1 MGSLYS
7 NKKRNEKRGGNGMK
21 KRALSWLLAL
31 TMLLTLAPQTL
42 PVWASAAGT
51 DESGSTT
58 ETKLSANTYSA
69 LGLSRNVA
77 DSEKPKDQPYGKAEV
92 GNTIATNVIN
102 ELYVNFNGSI
112 HYGWSI
118 LDKLTMEYKTGI
130 SDWTSSDNFY
140 GAMGYWR
147 PGQQTVHYKNGD
159 KSAGALFAEDRVA
172 GEHNGKSSINSA
184 NKHLTYQYSKS
195 EAFSPNTGKDNYVA
209 EMTIDSGSQVNL
221 YIYQVEGGNKRYVRS
236 KFVCYASE
244 SGGDAN
250 DKTNI
255 IYNWE
260 YDAMYDIAAG
270 DMDGDGYDE
279 IAVYAQNKVYV
290 YSFKGGNLSSSPIA
304 THDVTPPTGTS
315 GDARYK
321 KLKTAVVTLAFG
333 DLNADDKD
341 ELVIAENIGYGATN
355 IATGKVG
362 IYRLETNESTKK
374 NTLVKAMKDDI
385 SLAVPSS
392 SGMFNAA
399 PMVRYANVATGD
411 IDGDYQ
417 DELIIAGY
425 ISSKM
430 PNATCNRGDIAY
442 MIVKGGS
449 DNQFTHSDWKAVDK
463 NKNRIDLLDRVV
475 DNKDQLIPP
484 VALTC
489 AATQGVGYAEQVFLG
504 GYLYSV
510 TGANEQKTNVEN
522 YSLNALTRI
531 STNREYKKDNGD
543 KANKEEIFVVNV
555 VAGNFNGNRNGQE
568 QIVYAFGMKHD
579 GSDRYWYDIGYLNKK
594 APGPENANQSS
605 SYWYGQEQVMNYESS
620 YNRDSSKARASL
632 YLSLAAVDCDNDSTL
647 MRYKGQTVTWTKPE
661 VLTVLQSAPYFQDL
675 QDTRDYLNQGQTAY
689 GKGYGTS
696 DKVTTGASLKVG
708 TYVSYEQDFS
718 IFGVKVASIQAEAQ
732 STHEFEYGFEAEK
745 QKSIDITYSGSAGDD
760 YAVVYAVP
768 YMEYQYETWVPGY
781 TLEGDNYEK
790 YLNTYLSQKLG
801 KKENQIT
808 DEERTKAAKELGV
821 TQNTTVEGSW
831 QPSSVMVPMDPKTVL
846 ISVDSY
852 DEIAEQT
859 EGLEPIRGNILNST
873 PGEPA
878 TYDTFN
884 SRSGFERIGTDQAV
898 TTGEGGNISIEG
910 STETTKT
917 HNFNYSYEFEAKVG
931 AGAGGLTVGVLGGF
945 GANVGGGFSESTSKS
960 CAATVDNLPSDANKY
975 GFDWRFGTRE
985 ATLNGNPVL
994 VLEYQLSN
1002 VAQRPSMPKNL
1013 RVDSVTSNSVTL
1025 KWDPVV
1031 GAGAYKIYQAST
1043 TGNNKKYCIAT
1054 VPGTAT
1060 SYTDTSV
1067 NPNNIYTYCVQ
1078 NVSQV
1083 GGESIYSTDVRAI
1096 TLTDANGNFVIKQ
1109 QPKDLT
1115 TYVGGTAT
1123 TTVEAEYLKNGQ
1135 SQGLRY
1141 YWERYNTK
1149 TKTWDNYSNGS
1160 PQLSVSVTKDTVDG
1174 TKYRCLVFYN
1184 ANLYLYTDPVTLT
1197 IGKAKST
1204 TQLGTSVQSGAT
1216 VNASY
1221 VKTDEVMT
1229 DEEADVP
1236 VTETKGNKTYTQYQY
1251 KEDTSKIV
1259 YIDKDGKYYTIS
1271 GDTVTAVPTSE
1282 TNVQLTYAVK
1292 TTNSEGDTPEVTIQK
1307 ILFSDLT
1314 SETPGTDE
1322 KITYTSKDEDGTSI
1336 TTYAD
1341 CTVLA
1346 KYTDASNATTVY
1358 KCSTTVTDETTQ
1370 ENTTITFWFV
1380 QIKSG
1385 ETVTQY
1391 PADIDTKTT
1400 ITLDGTPV
1408 DLDDLEQVT
1417 QKENVKKE
1425 VQTYVKGTEVTLTAS
1440 LKDNNTGEP
1449 ILADNDKVVFK
1460 IVNSVGDG
1468 SATVT
1473 AKATNGTATAT
1484 WTPTAAG
1491 VYTITAEYEGNE
1503 KYMGSVSGQTITIN
1517 VVVPEQKTLMIDSKS
1532 TMTYGDAAI
1541 DLKTTL
1547 LKGATTD
1554 DPTSE
1559 ATSLSNGVTYSVK
1572 NADGTAVPITGS
1584 TFDPTA
1590 AGTYTVTATYTI
1602 GSETLTATKSI
1613 VVNKR
1618 TVTIVPKVEGTGTT
1632 KTATYSLANCMTS
1645 DESLFTNKIQVTCAG
1660 TAPNAVAGEY
1670 PYTVTYTPGENE
1682 TAINSKYIVVIDTM
1696 HPYVLKDDMVTVTD
1710 KTSSNNGTVTLRYR
1724 SSSTD
1729 SYVDVYGDSVP
1740 KNAEVIAVASP
1751 KAGYRVKQWKV
1762 NGQRITTG
1770 QDGALNTAQTIT
1782 VASSATKDYTVEAE
1796 FELVYH
1802 TLSFEVKNE
1811 SGQATGTVTA
1821 KYLRDS
1827 VESGAF
1833 TSGDKVSYFDRVRLT
1848 ANVTEGQSIKEWQ
1861 ITRNNGTPE
1870 TLKIENEVYTG
1881 NSYVLSSITADT
1893 KVTVVTENQTDC
1905 TVKVHLVDKNGDP
1918 LTGGQV
1924 LFNGATQEAN
1934 PQGTF
1939 TYSGHKNDDLTVA
1952 LTLPSGLVVEEWLR
1966 KEGETSTA
1974 LQIGSFTN
1982 NKTTWHVVN
1991 LPDSLDL
1998 TVKCSTPNSYTITTS
2013 TTVQGGTEGDNGGTI
2028 EVYQIG
2034 TTGQV
2039 DTVLQGSDLLVKVK
2053 PVNGYQLLDVT
2064 CNGTSQMSQMES
2076 GNEFRV
2082 NGVNENIT
2090 IVATFVKKPVVTFS
2104 VVTPTGENA
2113 HGSLTANNLPISDS
2127 PITLPYGSTDV
2138 ITFTATPNVGY
2149 EVESWTVNGTA
2160 VNGQK
2165 VANSDNQTYTYTP
2178 NAETG
2183 ITSDLT
2189 VTVSFKAIP
2198 SVTVNFSVFDKILG
2212 AEGGTDGTL
2221 TASVTRK
2228 GMDGYKVEDSNT
2240 GSLTVYRD
2248 SVVRFT
2254 ATPDSGYKVVVWQLN
2269 GDKWE
2274 NQPELSIT
2282 SEITSP
2288 QNVQVQFDLIGD
2300 KVTYGF
2306 RSDGA
2311 SDKAQISAKYTPQGS
2326 SEEQD
2331 FKTEST
2337 PGEDGNITFTVSE
2350 LDTDYEIEGWY
2361 VDGKKQDGETGPTF
2375 THAVTKNVGLEVQ
2388 VKIIR
2393 KSYPVKFSATNG
2405 TVLATVEGASI
2416 TSGASVVGDKRVTF
2430 TATPVSNTGYTFAG
2444 WTVNGNEQMGTGTTL
2459 TLIITQDTTV
2469 SAKFTLDTASYA
2481 VNYGVVGTET
2491 NKHGNLTAEVASR
2504 TFTSGATKPADSKV
2518 VFTAQPESGYRV
2530 KGWYSNEGGTTAI
2543 DGTKVEQETYT
2554 IDSLTAEANVYVAFE
2569 KIPTYEITVTTTGL
2583 GHVTAKV
2590 NHVDAEITGE
2600 KLTVNHHDN
2609 VVFTAVPDTKQNLTN
2624 WTLDGDNKGNSSM
2637 TLTLDDV
2644 TNTHD
2649 VTANFATSQ
2658 RITFRTIYDDSKGTL
2673 TAQAGYNTSLE
2684 TINASSTT
2692 GIQVDN
2698 GKKIVLTAKPNSGY
2712 MVEKWI
2718 VNTTEVTR
2726 TNMEDLGVTMDHY
2739 LSNELTIDNLSKST
2753 TVEVKFKQYNG
2764 HTIPGSNTGYTVT
2777 VVKYKPDTTY
2787 EGENSGKVRE
2797 DGDITFTVSPA
2808 TGYTGITKLMI
2819 NGYDCIEKSG
2829 TVSGCTAV
2837 TVDKIENGEVTV
2849 TVKGVTQA
2857 ISLMAEALKLQT
2869 ENKDLTEVPSGLST
2883 KYTNLESLENDL
2895 RASVKTRNSKVENIR
2910 LLDIELQYWNGS
2922 TWEKVTNKA
2931 HFPAGGITVEV
2942 PYSKLGD
2949 ATKDDNFTVIHMLT
2963 VGMNGKQPGDVE
2975 EITPITKGE
2984 NGISFHV
2991 TSLSPF
2997 AIGWTKYVAPT
3008 PGGGGGGGGGGAVS
3022 TYTLTFDTN
3031 GGSAIDKI
3039 TKDSGTT
3046 IDLAAYKPTRAGYTF
3061 AGWFSDKALTKAVTS
3076 VKLTAN
3082 TTVYAKWTQNGGTA
3096 QNPFVDVK
3104 EGAYYYDAVLWAVEQ
3119 KITSGTSATTFS
3131 PDASCTRAQMVTFL
3145 WRAAGSPKVENGK
3158 NPFTDVKADAYYYD
3172 AVLWAVEKGVTS
3184 GTSATTFSPD
3194 ATVTRGQTVTFL
3206 YRNAGSPEVSG
3217 TMPFTDVEADA
3228 YYAKAVQWAVQQKIT
3243 TGTSE
3248 TTFSPMSDC
3257 TRGQIVTFLYRAK

>member
-1 MGSLYS
+1 
-7 NKKRNEKRGGNGMK
+7 MK

-31 TMLLTLAPQTL
+31 TMLLTLAPQAL
-42 PVWASAAGT
+42 PTWASAE
-51 DESGSTT
+51 ESKT

-69 LGLSRNVA
+69 LGLSRDVNTSVL
-77 DSEKPKDQPYGKAEV
+77 PKGQQPYGKAEP
-92 GNTIATNVIN
+92 GNTVATNVIN

-118 LDKLTMEYKTGI
+118 LDNIPMEYRDDCEGN
-130 SDWTSSDNFY
+130 WTNSRNFY
-140 GAMGYWR
+140 GAMDYWR
-147 PGQQTVHYKNGD
+147 PNQQPVHYGNGN
-159 KSAGALFAEDRVA
+159 KKEGALFAE
-172 GEHNGKSSINSA
+172 NGSKTGGVHDDHLGKSINSA

-209 EMTIDSGSQVNL
+209 EMTIDSASRVNL

-236 KFVCYASE
+236 KFVCNASA

-279 IAVYAQNKVYV
+279 IAVYAQNYVYV
-290 YSFKGGNLSSSPIA
+290 YSFEDGTLSELIKKETVKPEGVNEGG
-304 THDVTPPTGTS
+304 GK
-315 GDARYK
+315 YK

-341 ELVIAENIGYGATN
+341 ELVIAENIGYGSSK
-355 IATGKVG
+355 IADGKVG
-362 IYRLETNESTKK
+362 IYSLTSAKK
-374 NTLVKAMKDDI
+374 LHEEKII
-385 SLAVPSS
+385 SLKYDDS
-392 SGMFNAA
+392 M
-399 PMVRYANVATGD
+399 MVRYANVATGD
-411 IDGDYQ
+411 IDKDYK

-425 ISSKM
+425 ISADVLGQTIVGKD
-430 PNATCNRGDIAY
+430 NIAY
-442 MIVKGGS
+442 RVVDGTDTGY
-449 DNQFTHSDWKAVDK
+449 TVGDWKTTSFVK
-463 NKNRIDLLDRVV
+463 KELLGRVV
-475 DNKDQLIPP
+475 DNANQLIPP

-489 AATQGVGYAEQVFLG
+489 AATQGVGHAEQIFLAG
-504 GYLYSV
+504 CLYSYN
-510 TGANEQKTNVEN
+510 TDG
-522 YSLNALTRI
+522 SLTKLTEI
-531 STNREYKKDNGD
+531 STNREYKKDNGN

-579 GSDRYWYDIGYLNKK
+579 GSDRYWYDIGYINKK

-620 YNRDSSKARASL
+620 YNRDDNKARASL

-675 QDTRDYLNQGQTAY
+675 QDTRDYINQGQTGY
-689 GKGYGTS
+689 GKGSSSSSSAIAGT
-696 DKVTTGASLKVG
+696 SLKVG
-708 TYVSYEQDFS
+708 TYVSFEQDFS
-718 IFGVKVASIQAEAQ
+718 VFGVKVASIEAEAQ
-732 STHEFEYGFEAEK
+732 STHEFEYEFQSTKE
-745 QKSIDITYSGSAGDD
+745 KSIEVRYSGSAGDD

-781 TLEGDNYEK
+781 TLQGGNYVK

-801 KKENQIT
+801 KAESAITEKER
-808 DEERTKAAKELGV
+808 EKAAKELGV

-831 QPSSVMVPMDPKTVL
+831 QPSSVMVPMKPATVL
-846 ISVDSY
+846 ITVDDY
-852 DEIAEQT
+852 DAIAEQT

-878 TYDTFN
+878 TYDKINSRGTFN
-884 SRSGFERIGTDQAV
+884 KIGDQQRV
-898 TTGEGGNISIEG
+898 TTAEGGNVSLEA
-910 STETTKT
+910 TTVDT
-917 HNFNYSYEFEAKVG
+917 TAHTFAYNYEFEAKAG
-931 AGAGGLTVGVLGGF
+931 AGAGGVTVGVLAGLGTT
-945 GANVGGGFSESTSKS
+945 AGGGISSSQS
-960 CAATVDNLPSDANKY
+960 NSYSATVDNLPKDASQY
-975 GFDWRFGTRE
+975 GFSWQFGWRN
-985 ATLNGNPVL
+985 AKLNNNDVL
-994 VLEYQLSN
+994 VLEYRLDD
-1002 VAQRPSMPKNL
+1002 VAQLPSMPKNL
-1013 RVDSVTSNSVTL
+1013 RVDSVTAESVTL
-1025 KWDPVV
+1025 KWDKVV
-1031 GAGAYKIYQAST
+1031 GSGAYDIYQVST
-1043 TGNNKKYCIAT
+1043 TDPETKYFRAR
-1054 VPGTAT
+1054 VPGTAD
-1060 SYTDTSV
+1060 SYTDTNV
-1067 NPNNIYTYCVQ
+1067 NPNNSYTYCVQ
-1078 NVSQV
+1078 NISQA
-1083 GGESIYSTDVRAI
+1083 GTKSIYSTTVKAI
-1096 TLTDANGNFVIKQ
+1096 TLTDANGSFVIKQ
-1109 QPKDLT
+1109 QPGNKDNSIQ

-1123 TTVEAEYLKNGQ
+1123 ATIEAEYLKNGEPKSLSYIWQ
-1135 SQGLRY
+1135 QYDTATKKWVSCSSGY
-1141 YWERYNTK
+1141 GERLEL
-1149 TKTWDNYSNGS
+1149 SN
-1160 PQLSVSVTKDTVDG
+1160 VTEDMDG
-1174 TKYRCLVFYN
+1174 TKYRCQVLYD
-1184 ANLYLYTDPVTLT
+1184 ANLYIYTDPVTLT
-1197 IGKAKST
+1197 IGKANSAT
-1204 TQLGTSVQSGAT
+1204 TLESNKTNQT

-1221 VKTDEVMT
+1221 VKTETVT
-1229 DEEADVP
+1229 TGKTTGPLKETINDVTYL
-1236 VTETKGNKTYTQYQY
+1236 VYTKGNDIT
-1251 KEDTSKIV
+1251 V
-1259 YIDKDGKYYTIS
+1259 YMKDGTYYS
-1271 GDTVTAVPTSE
+1271 KNANNTVTELEQTPE
-1282 TNVQLTYAVK
+1282 NVQLTYVVK
-1292 TTNSEGDTPEVTIQK
+1292 TTTSATGDQPATETVEEK
-1307 ILFSDLT
+1307 NILFSKMEKDETFNASEANVTYVYQAEPKNT
-1314 SETPGTDE
+1314 SGDGEGSTDSESTAETYTATEKYIVTDNNDVVVYHCQKDAEGETPAID
-1322 KITYTSKDEDGTSI
+1322 
-1336 TTYAD
+1336 
-1341 CTVLA
+1341 
-1346 KYTDASNATTVY
+1346 
-1358 KCSTTVTDETTQ
+1358 
-1370 ENTTITFWFV
+1370 FWFV
-1380 QIKSG
+1380 QSG
-1385 ETVTQY
+1385 DNKY
-1391 PADIDTKTT
+1391 AAD
-1400 ITLDGTPV
+1400 
-1408 DLDDLEQVT
+1408 
-1417 QKENVKKE
+1417 
-1425 VQTYVKGTEVTLTAS
+1425 VQTATKLVINNTTKVDVNDLVQVEDEVPVVKTEETYKEGEKVTLTATPS
-1440 LKDNNTGEP
+1440 DPSQPGLKLTG
-1449 ILADNDKVVFK
+1449 KVVFK
-1460 IVNSVGDG
+1460 IVNSIGDG
-1468 SATVT
+1468 SKTVDATIGDT
-1473 AKATNGTATAT
+1473 GKATAE
-1484 WTPTAAG
+1484 WIPTAAG
-1491 VYTITAEYEGNE
+1491 VYTITAAYEGNE

-1517 VVVPEQKTLMIDSKS
+1517 VVVPEQKTLMIDSPNS
-1532 TMTYGDAAI
+1532 MTYGDAAI
-1541 DLKTTL
+1541 ELKTTL
-1547 LKGATTD
+1547 LKGAKN
-1554 DPTSE
+1554 SE
-1559 ATSLSNGVTYSVK
+1559 SASVETNLNGVTYAVK

-1584 TFDPTA
+1584 TFAPTA

-1618 TVTIVPKVEGTGTT
+1618 TVTIVPSVNQETKVKSFTLNGI
-1632 KTATYSLANCMTS
+1632 ANNV
-1645 DESLFTNKIQVTCAG
+1645 DKALFTLKEGEVSGNVDISCAG
-1660 TAPNAVAGEY
+1660 INTTAAGEY
-1670 PYTVTYTPGENE
+1670 RITVTYTATPEIDKN
-1682 TAINSKYIVVIDTM
+1682 YIVVCDNTQVYEIKDNVVKVTNATNNSNGSVELK
-1696 HPYVLKDDMVTVTD
+1696 YSLKD
-1710 KTSSNNGTVTLRYR
+1710 SNDLV
-1724 SSSTD
+1724 S
-1729 SYVDVYGDSVP
+1729 VYGTSMDILKGS
-1740 KNAEVIAVASP
+1740 KLIAVASP
-1751 KAGYRVKQWKV
+1751 KAGYKLAKWTINDQPVYLNQV
-1762 NGQRITTG
+1762 
-1770 QDGALNTAQTIT
+1770 DGTYNTSLTYT
-1782 VASSATKDYTVEAE
+1782 VSESLDMAYRVEAE
-1796 FELVYH
+1796 FKPVYY
-1802 TLSFEVKNE
+1802 TLSFSVQNNDG
-1811 SGQATGTVTA
+1811 SITANYWNGTTTEGTFQNGGN
-1821 KYLRDS
+1821 LSPLQS
-1827 VESGAF
+1827 VQ
-1833 TSGDKVSYFDRVRLT
+1833 LT
-1848 ANVTEGQSIKEWQ
+1848 ANMSGKAIKGWK
-1861 ITRNNGTPE
+1861 ITRGTTEEIVQVNG
-1870 TLKIENEVYTG
+1870 KNYTG
-1881 NSYVLSSITADT
+1881 ASYILSNISADT
-1893 KVTVVTENQTDC
+1893 TVTVLTDEATSCPVTIS
-1905 TVKVHLVDKNGDP
+1905 LVDADGNPLVNEDATVSFGDTI
-1918 LTGGQV
+1918 LRS
-1924 LFNGATQEAN
+1924 ED
-1934 PQGTF
+1934 GTY
-1939 TYSGHKNDDLTVA
+1939 TYERARKHDNLTVT
-1952 LTLPSGLVVEEWLR
+1952 LTLPAGLIVEEW
-1966 KEGETSTA
+1966 KDSTGKVLA
-1974 LQIGSFTN
+1974 DGTLSNGK
-1982 NKTTWHVVN
+1982 KTWTISNLSQGYTW
-1991 LPDSLDL
+1991 
-1998 TVKCSTPNSYTITTS
+1998 TVKCSTANYFQITTE
-2013 TTVQGGTEGDNGGTI
+2013 TKLNGDTSESAGATAGTI
-2028 EVYQIG
+2028 SVYRAGQDE
-2034 TTGQV
+2034 TTGKINSG
-2039 DTVLQGSDLLVKVK
+2039 DTVLQATSLRVVVK
-2053 PVNGYQLLDVT
+2053 PETGYQLLSVT
-2064 CNGTSQMSQMES
+2064 CNKEDRGTTSD
-2076 GNEFRV
+2076 FTI
-2082 NGVNENIT
+2082 NGVNKDIN
-2090 IVATFVKKPVVTFS
+2090 IVATFVKKPVVRFS
-2104 VVTPTGENA
+2104 VATTEGEAA

-2127 PITLPYGSTDV
+2127 PITVSYGDKNP
-2138 ITFTATPNVGY
+2138 ITFTATPDTGY
-2149 EVESWTVNGTA
+2149 EVDKWTVNGIE
-2160 VNGQK
+2160 VNGEE

-2198 SVTVNFSVFDKILG
+2198 SVTVNFSVFDKILD

-2228 GMDGYKVEDSNT
+2228 GMDGYKVEDFNT

-2254 ATPDSGYKVVVWQLN
+2254 ATPDSGYKVGVWQLN

-2282 SEITSP
+2282 SKITSP

-2311 SDKAQISAKYTPQGS
+2311 SDKAQISAKYTPNGS
-2326 SEEQD
+2326 TEEQN
-2331 FKTEST
+2331 FTTGAT
-2337 PGEDGNITFTVSE
+2337 PEENGKITFTVSE
-2350 LDTDYEIEGWY
+2350 LDTGYEIEGWY
-2361 VDGKKQDGETGPTF
+2361 VDGMKQDGETGATF
-2375 THAVTKNVGLEVQ
+2375 THAVTKGVGVEVQ
-2388 VKIIR
+2388 AKIIR
-2393 KSYPVKFSATNG
+2393 KSYQVKFSAING
-2405 TVLATVEGASI
+2405 TVGATVDGGSI
-2416 TSGASVVGDKRVTF
+2416 TSGTSVDGDKQVTF

-2444 WTVNGNEQMGTGTTL
+2444 WTVNGDEQDNTSTTL
-2459 TLIITQDTTV
+2459 TLTITQATTV
-2469 SAKFTLDTASYA
+2469 SAKFTLNTVSYA

-2491 NKHGNLTAEVASR
+2491 DRHGTLTAKVGSQ
-2504 TFTSGATKPADSKV
+2504 TFTSGEPKPADSTV

-2590 NHVDAEITGE
+2590 NHVDAEITGG

-2726 TNMEDLGVTMDHY
+2726 TNMEDLGVTMEHY

-2764 HTIPGSNTGYTVT
+2764 YTIPGSGTGYTVT
-2777 VVKYKPDTTY
+2777 VVKYNPATTY
-2787 EGENSGKVRE
+2787 EGENSGKIRE
-2797 DGDITFTVSPA
+2797 NGDVTFTVSPA
-2808 TGYTGITKLMI
+2808 TDYTGITKLMI
-2819 NGYDCIEKSG
+2819 NDYDCIEKSG
-2829 TVSGCTAV
+2829 SVGGCAAV
-2837 TVDKIENGEVTV
+2837 TVDKIENGKVTV
-2849 TVKGVTQA
+2849 TVKGVTQN
-2857 ISLMAEALKLQT
+2857 ISLTAEALKLQT
-2869 ENKDLTEVPSGLST
+2869 ENKDLSEVPTGLNT
-2883 KYTNLESLENDL
+2883 KYTSLTALENDL
-2895 RASVKTRNSKVENIR
+2895 RASVKTRNSKVANIR
-2910 LLDIELQYWNGS
+2910 LLDIELQYYDGS
-2922 TWEKVTNKA
+2922 EWKKVTDKTK
-2931 HFPAGGITVEV
+2931 FPAGGITVEV

-2949 ATKDDNFTVIHMLT
+2949 SDKNDSFTVIHMLT
-2963 VGMNGKQPGDVE
+2963 ADMNGKKAGDVE

-3008 PGGGGGGGGGGAVS
+3008 PGGGGGGGGGAVS
-3022 TYTLTFDTN
+3022 TCTLTFDTN

-3046 IDLAAYKPTRAGYTF
+3046 IDLAAYKPTRTGYTF

-3082 TTVYAKWTQNGGTA
+3082 TTVYAKWTESGGTA

>member
-1 MGSLYS
+1 
-7 NKKRNEKRGGNGMK
+7 MK

-42 PVWASAAGT
+42 PVWASATGEKSNTAT
-51 DESGSTT
+51 QTES
-58 ETKLSANTYSA
+58 KLSANTYSA

-118 LDKLTMEYKTGI
+118 LDNIPMEYR
-130 SDWTSSDNFY
+130 DDCEDNWTNSRNFY

-147 PGQQTVHYKNGD
+147 PNQQTVNYGSGSSSN
-159 KSAGALFAEDRVA
+159 GALFAENGSKTGGV
-172 GEHNGKSSINSA
+172 HNDHLGKSINSA

-209 EMTIDSGSQVNL
+209 EMTIDSGSQVYL

-236 KFVCYASE
+236 TKVCDASE
-244 SGGDAN
+244 SGGGAN
-250 DKTNI
+250 DKANI

-279 IAVYAQNKVYV
+279 IAVYAQNCVYV
-290 YSFKGGNLSSSPIA
+290 YSFEDGTLSELIKKETVKPEGVNEGG
-304 THDVTPPTGTS
+304 GK
-315 GDARYK
+315 YK

-385 SLAVPSS
+385 SLAIPGS
-392 SGMFNAA
+392 SGIFNTA

-425 ISSKM
+425 VSAKM
-430 PNATCNRGDIAY
+430 NNAKCNRGDIAY
-442 MIVKGGS
+442 MIVKGNS
-449 DNQFTHSDWKAVDK
+449 DNQFKHSDWNAVDTT
-463 NKNRIDLLDRVV
+463 NNRIDLLDRVV
-475 DNKDQLIPP
+475 DNENQLIPP

-489 AATQGVGYAEQVFLG
+489 AATQGVGHSEQLFLG
-504 GYLYSV
+504 GWLYSV
-510 TGANEQKTNVEN
+510 GLSADMSVKL
-522 YSLNALTRI
+522 SPLTRI
-531 STNREYKKDNGD
+531 STNREYKKDNGS

-579 GSDRYWYDIGYLNKK
+579 GSDRYWYDIGYINKK
-594 APGPENANQSS
+594 DPGSTDADKSS
-605 SYWYGQEQVMNYESS
+605 GYWYGQEQVMNFESS
-620 YNRDSSKARASL
+620 YNRDSNKRRASL

-675 QDTRDYLNQGQTAY
+675 EDTRGYLDQGQTGY
-689 GKGYGTS
+689 GKGSSSSSSAIAGT
-696 DKVTTGASLKVG
+696 SLKVG
-708 TYVSYEQDFS
+708 TYVSFEQDFS
-718 IFGVKVASIQAEAQ
+718 VFGVKVASIEAEAQ
-732 STHEFEYGFEAEK
+732 STHEFEYEFQSTKE
-745 QKSIDITYSGSAGDD
+745 KSIEVRYSGSAGDD

-781 TLEGDNYEK
+781 TLQGGNYVK

-801 KKENQIT
+801 KAESAIT
-808 DEERTKAAKELGV
+808 EEEREKAAKELGV

-831 QPSSVMVPMDPKTVL
+831 QPSSVMVPMKPATVL
-846 ISVDSY
+846 ITVDDY
-852 DEIAEQT
+852 DAIAEQT

-878 TYDTFN
+878 TYDKIN
-884 SRSGFERIGTDQAV
+884 SRGNFNKIGDQQRV
-898 TTGEGGNISIEG
+898 TTAEGGNVSLEA
-910 STETTKT
+910 TTIDT
-917 HNFNYSYEFEAKVG
+917 TAHTFAYNYEFEAKAG
-931 AGAGGLTVGVLGGF
+931 AGAGGVTVGVLAGLGTT
-945 GANVGGGFSESTSKS
+945 AGGGISSSQS
-960 CAATVDNLPSDANKY
+960 NSYSATVDNLPKDASKY
-975 GFDWRFGTRE
+975 GFSWQFGYRE
-985 ATLNGNPVL
+985 AKLNNNDVL
-994 VLEYQLSN
+994 VLEYQLDD
-1002 VAQRPSMPKNL
+1002 VAQLPSMPKNL

-1025 KWDPVV
+1025 KWDKVT
-1031 GAGAYKIYQAST
+1031 GAGAYKIYQRTSD
-1043 TGNNKKYCIAT
+1043 NRIRLIAT
-1054 VPGTAT
+1054 VPGTAE
-1060 SYTDTSV
+1060 SYTDTNV
-1067 NPNNIYTYCVQ
+1067 NPNNTYTYCVQ

-1115 TYVGGTAT
+1115 TYVGGTDQ

-1135 SQGLRY
+1135 PQNLNY
-1141 YWERYNTK
+1141 YWDRYNTE
-1149 TKTWDNYSNGS
+1149 TKKWEDYSQGS
-1160 PQLSVSVTKDTVDG
+1160 PTLSVSVTEDTVDG
-1174 TKYRCLVFYN
+1174 TKYRCQVYYDS
-1184 ANLYLYTDPVTLT
+1184 NLYIYTDPVTLT
-1197 IGKAKST
+1197 IGKANSAT
-1204 TQLGTSVQSGAT
+1204 TLTSDNASPT

-1221 VKTDEVMT
+1221 VKTEKKKTGVED
-1229 DEEADVP
+1229 DVP
-1236 VTETKGNKTYTQYQY
+1236 VKVTIENKTYTKYTKGDVEVY
-1251 KEDTSKIV
+1251 LDED
-1259 YIDKDGKYYTIS
+1259 GNYYSIS
-1271 GDTVTAVPTSE
+1271 GNTAT
-1282 TNVQLTYAVK
+1282 QLTKQTEPSALTYN
-1292 TTNSEGDTPEVTIQK
+1292 TGSDSDTITVNFIPYG
-1307 ILFSDLT
+1307 SLT
-1314 SETPGTDE
+1314 KDNGYSKATDP
-1322 KITYTSKDEDGTSI
+1322 ITYTYKDEDENQI
-1336 TTYAD
+1336 TYTAD
-1341 CTVLA
+1341 E
-1346 KYTDASNATTVY
+1346 KYSTGITDLTAY
-1358 KCSTTVTDETTQ
+1358 KCSVPKTATEEAYDFWFLVIGDDQYAADLETKTTVTVGDKHIPIDELTLATEQ
-1370 ENTTITFWFV
+1370 KET
-1380 QIKSG
+1380 
-1385 ETVTQY
+1385 ETVEETY
-1391 PADIDTKTT
+1391 
-1400 ITLDGTPV
+1400 
-1408 DLDDLEQVT
+1408 
-1417 QKENVKKE
+1417 KEGEK
-1425 VQTYVKGTEVTLTAS
+1425 VTLTATPS
-1440 LKDNNTGEP
+1440 DPSQPGLKLSG
-1449 ILADNDKVVFK
+1449 KVVFK
-1460 IVNSVGDG
+1460 IVNSIGDG
-1468 SATVT
+1468 SKTVDATIGD
-1473 AKATNGTATAT
+1473 NGTATAE
-1484 WTPTAAG
+1484 WIPTAAG
-1491 VYTITAEYEGNE
+1491 VYTITAAYEGNE
-1503 KYMGSVSGQTITIN
+1503 KYMGSVSSQTITIN
-1517 VVVPEQKTLMIDSKS
+1517 VVVPEQKTLMIDSPNS
-1532 TMTYGDAAI
+1532 MTYGDAAI
-1541 DLKTTL
+1541 ELKTTL

-1554 DPTSE
+1554 DPTSV
-1559 ATSLSNGVTYSVK
+1559 ATSLSNDVTYSVK
-1572 NADGTAVPITGS
+1572 NADGTEVSTGS
-1584 TFDPTA
+1584 TFAPTA

-1682 TAINSKYIVVIDTM
+1682 AAINSKYIVVIDTM

-1762 NGQRITTG
+1762 DGKPVTITG
-1770 QDGALNTAQTIT
+1770 QGGTLNTAQTIT
-1782 VASSATKDYTVEAE
+1782 VAQSATKNYTVEAE

-1802 TLSFEVKNE
+1802 TLSFEVTNGT
-1811 SGQATGTVTA
+1811 SQTGTVTA
-1821 KYLRDS
+1821 KYLKDS
-1827 VESGAF
+1827 VENGMF
-1833 TSGDKVSYFDRVRLT
+1833 GNGKEVSYFDRVRLT
-1848 ANVTEGQSIKEWQ
+1848 ANVDAGQSIKEWQ

-1870 TLKIENEVYTG
+1870 TLKIDNEVYTG

-1893 KVTVVTENQTDC
+1893 EVTVITENQTDC

-1952 LTLPSGLVVEEWLR
+1952 LTLPSGLVVDEWLR
-1966 KEGETSTA
+1966 KDDETNTSSA

-1998 TVKCSTPNSYTITTS
+1998 IVKCSTPNSYMITTS

-2039 DTVLQGSDLLVKVK
+2039 DTVLQGSDLLVKVN

-2064 CNGTSQMSQMES
+2064 CNDISQMSQMGS
-2076 GNEFRV
+2076 GNEFRI
-2082 NGVNENIT
+2082 NGVNENII
-2090 IVATFVKKPVVTFS
+2090 IVATFVKKPVVMITS
-2104 VVTPTGENA
+2104 VEN
-2113 HGSLTANNLPISDS
+2113 GT
-2127 PITLPYGSTDV
+2127 V
-2138 ITFTATPNVGY
+2138 
-2149 EVESWTVNGTA
+2149 EVKGTVNG
-2160 VNGQK
+2160 
-2165 VANSDNQTYTYTP
+2165 VANTTIHSGNYVDYNTKLAITVKPNKGHEVTALKNGDNTFVLGGTTTDDKM
-2178 NAETG
+2178 AETSELTG
-2183 ITSDLT
+2183 NVTLTPTFEEIPHKT
-2189 VTVSFKAIP
+2189 VTI
-2198 SVTVNFSVFDKILG
+2198 SVVDKNN
-2212 AEGGTDGTL
+2212 ETDGGIDGSV

-2228 GMDGYKVEDSNT
+2228 GMTTYAEYKTANSTTSTQTLN
-2240 GSLTVYRD
+2240 VYRD
-2248 SVVRFT
+2248 SVVTLSAQAENGYVAKWIYDGQETLTPPTLDFSASATLKDHDVKVRFD
-2254 ATPDSGYKVVVWQLN
+2254 P
-2269 GDKWE
+2269 
-2274 NQPELSIT
+2274 
-2282 SEITSP
+2282 
-2288 QNVQVQFDLIGD
+2288 IG
-2300 KVTYGF
+2300 
-2306 RSDGA
+2306 
-2311 SDKAQISAKYTPQGS
+2311 KA
-2326 SEEQD
+2326 
-2331 FKTEST
+2331 
-2337 PGEDGNITFTVSE
+2337 ITFTKDGDGDHASGITGSFAADNGSTKEFTSGNIPNISGTLTLTVTP
-2350 LDTDYEIEGWY
+2350 DAGYEVEGWY
-2361 VDGKKQDGETGPTF
+2361 VDGTKQENSAGEPTF
-2375 THAVTKNVGLEVQ
+2375 AYPVTHDVGAVIQ

-2393 KSYPVKFSATNG
+2393 SSYKVEFSAENGSITASPTIPADKMVLGDTPVTFTASPAQPTGYTFVGWTINGKTPDEYSDATLNNSTLTVTIKEAVTVQAAYTQDTTRHTVTYGVSGNDLGTLSLNTRLGESPATVANG
-2405 TVLATVEGASI
+2405 TT
-2416 TSGASVVGDKRVTF
+2416 VTF
-2430 TATPVSNTGYTFAG
+2430 TATPKEGNYVEGWYSDAACTTKISGTGEETSYSVAVYQNTSVYVKFAEKPTYTITLTKNGSGKVFASVNGAVETEVSDSLSVKYHDSVVLRAEAGANDYFAG
-2444 WTVNGNEQMGTGTTL
+2444 WQDNTTGNYTIADVTGDTSVTATFAPMQNVYL
-2459 TLIITQDTTV
+2459 NAYSTDTT
-2469 SAKFTLDTASYA
+2469 
-2481 VNYGVVGTET
+2481 
-2491 NKHGNLTAEVASR
+2491 
-2504 TFTSGATKPADSKV
+2504 
-2518 VFTAQPESGYRV
+2518 
-2530 KGWYSNEGGTTAI
+2530 
-2543 DGTKVEQETYT
+2543 
-2554 IDSLTAEANVYVAFE
+2554 
-2569 KIPTYEITVTTTGL
+2569 
-2583 GHVTAKV
+2583 
-2590 NHVDAEITGE
+2590 
-2600 KLTVNHHDN
+2600 
-2609 VVFTAVPDTKQNLTN
+2609 
-2624 WTLDGDNKGNSSM
+2624 
-2637 TLTLDDV
+2637 
-2644 TNTHD
+2644 
-2649 VTANFATSQ
+2649 
-2658 RITFRTIYDDSKGTL
+2658 KGTL
-2673 TAQAGYNTSLE
+2673 TATGSVSGSIQTNAGGN
-2684 TINASSTT
+2684 
-2692 GIQVDN
+2692 GVQVA
-2698 GKKIVLTAKPNSGY
+2698 GGQKITLTANPASGQ
-2712 MVEKWI
+2712 MVKEWKI
-2718 VNTTEVTR
+2718 NGQKVEGNLSNTLVIDSIKASTEVAV
-2726 TNMEDLGVTMDHY
+2726 EFEEYVGY
-2739 LSNELTIDNLSKST
+2739 LIPT
-2753 TVEVKFKQYNG
+2753 TPTPAK
-2764 HTIPGSNTGYTVT
+2764 GYTVT
-2777 VVKYKPDTTY
+2777 TVERIPDDTPNNAEIRKGGTVTFMVVPDDGKVFTKLEIGTVNCLTTPSTGNVTAVREGNGYRITVSNVSEAFTLTAQATEFQVISNQLTDETKKPELRKYISSSVSRSNIQYLDITLQMK
-2787 EGENSGKVRE
+2787 NSSGKWVNIVNPE
-2797 DGDITFTVSPA
+2797 DFPKGGVYVTISYPNGTDKQDTF
-2808 TGYTGITKLMI
+2808 Y
-2819 NGYDCIEKSG
+2819 
-2829 TVSGCTAV
+2829 
-2837 TVDKIENGEVTV
+2837 
-2849 TVKGVTQA
+2849 
-2857 ISLMAEALKLQT
+2857 IS
-2869 ENKDLTEVPSGLST
+2869 
-2883 KYTNLESLENDL
+2883 
-2895 RASVKTRNSKVENIR
+2895 
-2910 LLDIELQYWNGS
+2910 
-2922 TWEKVTNKA
+2922 
-2931 HFPAGGITVEV
+2931 
-2942 PYSKLGD
+2942 
-2949 ATKDDNFTVIHMLT
+2949 HMLT
-2963 VGMNGKQPGDVE
+2963 VDMNGKNAGEVE

-2997 AIGWTKYVAPT
+2997 AIGWVKYVAPT
-3008 PGGGGGGGGGGAVS
+3008 PGGGGGGGGGAVS

-3158 NPFTDVKADAYYYD
+3158 NPFTDVQADAYYYD

>member
-1 MGSLYS
+1 
-7 NKKRNEKRGGNGMK
+7 MK

-42 PVWASAAGT
+42 PVWASATGEKSNTAT
-51 DESGSTT
+51 QTES
-58 ETKLSANTYSA
+58 KLSANTYSA
-69 LGLSRNVA
+69 LGLSRNVDTSA
-77 DSEKPKDQPYGKAEV
+77 LPKGQQPYGKAEP
-92 GNTIATNVIN
+92 GNTVATNVIN

-209 EMTIDSGSQVNL
+209 EMTINSASQVYL

-236 KFVCYASE
+236 TTVCDASE
-244 SGGDAN
+244 SGGNAS

-279 IAVYAQNKVYV
+279 IAVYAQNYVYV
-290 YSFKGGNLSSSPIA
+290 YSFEDGTLSELIKKETVKPEGVNEGG
-304 THDVTPPTGTS
+304 GK
-315 GDARYK
+315 YK

-341 ELVIAENIGYGATN
+341 ELVIAENMTYGSSNPAKDNKVEIYALEDSKLTSKEN
-355 IATGKVG
+355 IALYTTANATPFV
-362 IYRLETNESTKK
+362 NE
-374 NTLVKAMKDDI
+374 VRI
-385 SLAVPSS
+385 
-392 SGMFNAA
+392 
-399 PMVRYANVATGD
+399 RYANVATGD

-425 ISSKM
+425 ISANGNGQCSKE
-430 PNATCNRGDIAY
+430 NVAY
-442 MIVKGGS
+442 MVVKGDSKNNFENSG
-449 DNQFTHSDWKAVDK
+449 WKRA
-463 NKNRIDLLDRVV
+463 NHTIDLLDRVV

-489 AATQGVGYAEQVFLG
+489 AATQGVGHAEQLFLG
-504 GYLYSV
+504 GWLYSV
-510 TGANEQKTNVEN
+510 NLGTSKNLSDVT
-522 YSLNALTRI
+522 LTDLTQM
-531 STNREYKKDNGD
+531 STNREYKKDNGN

-579 GSDRYWYDIGYLNKK
+579 DSDRYWYDIGYLNKK
-594 APGPENANQSS
+594 APGPTDADQSS
-605 SYWYGQEQVMNYESS
+605 GYWYGQEQVMNYESS
-620 YNRDSSKARASL
+620 YNRDDNKA
-632 YLSLAAVDCDNDSTL
+632 STL

-675 QDTRDYLNQGQTAY
+675 EDTRGYLDQGQTGY
-689 GKGYGTS
+689 GKGSSSSSSAIAGT
-696 DKVTTGASLKVG
+696 SLKVG
-708 TYVSYEQDFS
+708 TYVSFEQDFS
-718 IFGVKVASIQAEAQ
+718 VFGVKVASIQAEAQ
-732 STHEFEYGFEAEK
+732 STHEFEYEFQSTKE
-745 QKSIDITYSGSAGDD
+745 KSIEVRYSGSAGDD

-781 TLEGDNYEK
+781 TVTKDN
-790 YLNTYLSQKLG
+790 LNTYIAQKLG
-801 KKENQIT
+801 KAEGEVRDT
-808 DEERTKAAKELGV
+808 DRQKVLDEFGIKIG
-821 TQNTTVEGSW
+821 TTVEGSW
-831 QPSSVMVPMDPKTVL
+831 QPSSVMVPMKPATVL
-846 ISVDSY
+846 ITVDDY

-878 TYDTFN
+878 TYDKIN
-884 SRSGFERIGTDQAV
+884 SRSGSFNKIGAQQSV
-898 TTGEGGNISIEG
+898 TTAEGGNVSLEAT
-910 STETTKT
+910 STDTTEHT
-917 HNFNYSYEFEAKVG
+917 FAYNYEFEAKAG
-931 AGAGGLTVGVLGGF
+931 AGAGGVTVGVLAGLGTT
-945 GANVGGGFSESTSKS
+945 AGGGISSSQS
-960 CAATVDNLPSDANKY
+960 NSYSATVDNLPKDASQY
-975 GFDWRFGTRE
+975 GFSWQFGWRN
-985 ATLNGNPVL
+985 AKLNNNDVL
-994 VLEYQLSN
+994 VLEYQLDG
-1002 VAQRPSMPKNL
+1002 VKQLPSMPKNL

-1043 TGNNKKYCIAT
+1043 TGDNKKYCIAT

-1109 QPKDLT
+1109 QPEDLT

-1149 TKTWDNYSNGS
+1149 TKKWDNYSDGS

-1184 ANLYLYTDPVTLT
+1184 ANLYIYTDPVTLT
-1197 IGKAKST
+1197 IGKANSKTDLSSA
-1204 TQLGTSVQSGAT
+1204 QAGQT

-1221 VKTDEVMT
+1221 VEKKEVT
-1229 DEEADVP
+1229 SETEKKIVP
-1236 VTETKGNKTYTQYQY
+1236 HEGKIGGETYLMYTKGNDIT
-1251 KEDTSKIV
+1251 V
-1259 YIDKDGKYYTIS
+1259 YMKDGKYYS
-1271 GDTVTAVPTSE
+1271 KNGNTANLITE
-1282 TNVQLTYAVK
+1282 EEENVQLTYIVK
-1292 TTNSEGDTPEVTIQK
+1292 TTTPATEDKPATETVEEKTISFSAMKKDITFNPTTTKVEYTYQAEPTNTSSDASDSGTGSSEGSTD
-1307 ILFSDLT
+1307 
-1314 SETPGTDE
+1314 SENGTV
-1322 KITYTSKDEDGTSI
+1322 TYTATERYTVDNSNVVVYHCYEAAKTEDKAAI
-1336 TTYAD
+1336 D
-1341 CTVLA
+1341 
-1346 KYTDASNATTVY
+1346 
-1358 KCSTTVTDETTQ
+1358 
-1370 ENTTITFWFV
+1370 FWFV
-1380 QIKSG
+1380 QSDDNK
-1385 ETVTQY
+1385 Y
-1391 PADIDTKTT
+1391 AAD
-1400 ITLDGTPV
+1400 
-1408 DLDDLEQVT
+1408 
-1417 QKENVKKE
+1417 
-1425 VQTYVKGTEVTLTAS
+1425 VQTATKLKIDEETEVDVNDLVQAEDEVPVVKTEETYKEGDTVTLTATPS
-1440 LKDNNTGEP
+1440 DQSQAGLKLSG
-1449 ILADNDKVVFK
+1449 KVVFK
-1460 IVNSVGDG
+1460 IVNSIGDG
-1468 SATVT
+1468 SKTVDATIGDNGT
-1473 AKATNGTATAT
+1473 AKAE
-1484 WTPTAAG
+1484 WIPTAAG
-1491 VYTITAEYEGNE
+1491 VYTITAAYEGNE
-1503 KYMGSVSGQTITIN
+1503 KYMGSVSSQPITIN
-1517 VVVPEQKTLMIDSKS
+1517 VVVPEQKTLMIDSPNS
-1532 TMTYGDAAI
+1532 MTYGDAAI
-1541 DLKTTL
+1541 ELKTTL
-1547 LKGATTD
+1547 LKGAKN
-1554 DPTSE
+1554 SE
-1559 ATSLSNGVTYSVK
+1559 SASVETNLSNVIYSVK
-1572 NADGTAVPITGS
+1572 ESGATISSDGKFT
-1584 TFDPTA
+1584 PTA
-1590 AGTYTVTATYTI
+1590 AGTYTVTATYTSD
-1602 GSETLTATKSI
+1602 SETLTATKSI

-1682 TAINSKYIVVIDTM
+1682 AAINSKYIVVIDTM

-1796 FELVYH
+1796 FELVCH

-1870 TLKIENEVYTG
+1870 TLKIDNEVYTG

-1893 KVTVVTENQTDC
+1893 EVTVITENQTDC

-1952 LTLPSGLVVEEWLR
+1952 LTLPSGLVVDEWLR
-1966 KEGETSTA
+1966 KDDETNTSSA

-1998 TVKCSTPNSYTITTS
+1998 TVKCSTPNSYMITTS

-2082 NGVNENIT
+2082 NGVNENII

-2165 VANSDNQTYTYTP
+2165 VANSDNQSYTYTP
-2178 NAETG
+2178 GTDG
-2183 ITSDLT
+2183 ITDDLT
-2189 VTVSFKAIP
+2189 VTVSFKALP
-2198 SVTVNFSVFDKILG
+2198 KATVEFSVVDTNG
-2212 AEGGTDGTL
+2212 TDEGGTNGTL
-2221 TASVTRK
+2221 TATAERK
-2228 GMDGYKVEDSNT
+2228 GMANYNT
-2240 GSLTVYRD
+2240 AYLNFKSGDIVYAGST
-2248 SVVRFT
+2248 
-2254 ATPDSGYKVVVWQLN
+2254 
-2269 GDKWE
+2269 
-2274 NQPELSIT
+2274 
-2282 SEITSP
+2282 
-2288 QNVQVQFDLIGD
+2288 
-2300 KVTYGF
+2300 
-2306 RSDGA
+2306 
-2311 SDKAQISAKYTPQGS
+2311 
-2326 SEEQD
+2326 
-2331 FKTEST
+2331 
-2337 PGEDGNITFTVSE
+2337 
-2350 LDTDYEIEGWY
+2350 
-2361 VDGKKQDGETGPTF
+2361 
-2375 THAVTKNVGLEVQ
+2375 
-2388 VKIIR
+2388 
-2393 KSYPVKFSATNG
+2393 
-2405 TVLATVEGASI
+2405 
-2416 TSGASVVGDKRVTF
+2416 VTF
-2430 TATPVSNTGYTFAG
+2430 TATPNTGYRVQEWKVNGAVQQDNGLNITANTLTLSNITEAKNVTVQFMQVGSKVTAAAGSNGSITSGKVAGKDVDYTGGFTLAENAQATFTAQPETGYEVDQWLVNGEEKQSGETTFNYTAASGNTGAAITVTFRQIEYQVKWTAEHGTVTVSGHTGESATIRGGEELSFTASPADGYTLIDWKVNGERQNSHATSFQWTVPNGAAMSPAVSTFVIEPVFSRGTYAVTITKPDHASITANKQNLSAVTGGEEVTFTAAPEDGYILIG
-2444 WTVNGNEQMGTGTTL
+2444 WTVNGTTTNTRALTHKVEVNEVTTVTAVIVPSHYAITYQADNSANGTVSVEGHTENPVSVAYGENITFKAEPKNYYHVAGWKVDDTMQPNSANKDTFTLENVTATQTVTAVFGEAVRYTVSYQVEGGNGSLSAKAGGENL
-2459 TLIITQDTTV
+2459 TLNPDQTTPV
-2469 SAKFTLDTASYA
+2469 L
-2481 VNYGVVGTET
+2481 GGT
-2491 NKHGNLTAEVASR
+2491 KL
-2504 TFTSGATKPADSKV
+2504 
-2518 VFTAQPESGYRV
+2518 VFTA
-2530 KGWYSNEGGTTAI
+2530 A
-2543 DGTKVEQETYT
+2543 
-2554 IDSLTAEANVYVAFE
+2554 
-2569 KIPTYEITVTTTGL
+2569 
-2583 GHVTAKV
+2583 
-2590 NHVDAEITGE
+2590 
-2600 KLTVNHHDN
+2600 
-2609 VVFTAVPDTKQNLTN
+2609 
-2624 WTLDGDNKGNSSM
+2624 
-2637 TLTLDDV
+2637 
-2644 TNTHD
+2644 
-2649 VTANFATSQ
+2649 
-2658 RITFRTIYDDSKGTL
+2658 
-2673 TAQAGYNTSLE
+2673 
-2684 TINASSTT
+2684 
-2692 GIQVDN
+2692 
-2698 GKKIVLTAKPNSGY
+2698 PNNGY
-2712 MVEKWI
+2712 MVKEWKI
-2718 VNTTEVTR
+2718 DSNTVEG
-2726 TNMEDLGVTMDHY
+2726 N
-2739 LSNELTIDNLSKST
+2739 LSNKLEIGSLEKKTIV
-2753 TVEVKFKQYNG
+2753 TVSFEPLKL
-2764 HTIPGSNTGYTVT
+2764 HTITANGTECEIKDVIRTPSDYGDDTHVRDRGTVSFKVVPTKASMGLQGLPENAKVVYNSDGSYTVT
-2777 VVKYKPDTTY
+2777 VTNVTSDISFQMKKYQAKTGNLQIPSEYTESTLKSALRKQIHSSVSGSDIAYLDIKLQIKTGSNPD
-2787 EGENSGKVRE
+2787 VWE
-2797 DGDITFTVSPA
+2797 DVTSANFPQGGIDITILYSALGQSGLDSSYNYSVA
-2808 TGYTGITKLMI
+2808 HMLE
-2819 NGYDCIEKSG
+2819 NG
-2829 TVSGCTAV
+2829 TV
-2837 TVDKIENGEVTV
+2837 ENLSAKGGTS
-2849 TVKGVTQA
+2849 GVT
-2857 ISLMAEALKLQT
+2857 
-2869 ENKDLTEVPSGLST
+2869 
-2883 KYTNLESLENDL
+2883 
-2895 RASVKTRNSKVENIR
+2895 
-2910 LLDIELQYWNGS
+2910 
-2922 TWEKVTNKA
+2922 
-2931 HFPAGGITVEV
+2931 
-2942 PYSKLGD
+2942 
-2949 ATKDDNFTVIHMLT
+2949 
-2963 VGMNGKQPGDVE
+2963 
-2975 EITPITKGE
+2975 
-2984 NGISFHV
+2984 FHV
-2991 TSLSPF
+2991 NSLSPF
-2997 AIGWTKYVAPT
+2997 AIGWYKNTPT
-3008 PGGGGGGGGGGAVS
+3008 PGGGGGGGGGAVS
-3022 TYTLTFDTN
+3022 TCTLTFDTN

-3046 IDLAAYKPTRAGYTF
+3046 IDLATYKPTRAGYTF

-3082 TTVYAKWTQNGGTA
+3082 TTVYAKWTQSGTA

-3158 NPFTDVKADAYYYD
+3158 NPFTDVQADAYYYD

>member
-1 MGSLYS
+1 
-7 NKKRNEKRGGNGMK
+7 MK

-42 PVWASAAGT
+42 PVWASATGEKSNTAT
-51 DESGSTT
+51 QTES
-58 ETKLSANTYSA
+58 KLSANTYSA
-69 LGLSRNVA
+69 LGLSRTIDENQ
-77 DSEKPKDQPYGKAEV
+77 KPSGQPYGNGDV
-92 GNTIATNVIN
+92 GSTIATNVIN

-118 LDKLTMEYKTGI
+118 LDKLTMQCTDQAGDKWTSENNSQGAMSYWRYGQQPKGSTGFGALYASGGKTG
-130 SDWTSSDNFY
+130 TLSSHID
-140 GAMGYWR
+140 R
-147 PGQQTVHYKNGD
+147 IGD
-159 KSAGALFAEDRVA
+159 T
-172 GEHNGKSSINSA
+172 KSSSISSA
-184 NKHLTYQYSKS
+184 NKHLVYQYSKS

-209 EMTIDSGSQVNL
+209 ELVVNDAGKVYL
-221 YIYQVEGGNKRYVRS
+221 YIYQVEGGNKRYVRGTEIGYNQ
-236 KFVCYASE
+236 FV
-244 SGGDAN
+244 GGAN

-255 IYNWE
+255 IWNWE
-260 YDAMYDIAAG
+260 YDAMFDIAAG

-279 IAVYAQNKVYV
+279 IAVYSSNEVRV
-290 YSFKGGNLSSSPIA
+290 YSYKNNTISSPIIRG
-304 THDVTPPTGTS
+304 TKSPTGYISNDKT
-315 GDARYK
+315 K
-321 KLKTAVVTLAFG
+321 KLGTAVVTLAFG
-333 DLNADDKD
+333 DINADDKE
-341 ELVIAENIGYGATN
+341 ELIIAESLPYGCKN
-355 IATGKVG
+355 IADGEVG
-362 IYRLETNESTKK
+362 IYALDN
-374 NTLVKAMKDDI
+374 NTLSREWSNKLYDGSKH
-385 SLAVPSS
+385 
-392 SGMFNAA
+392 
-399 PMVRYANVATGD
+399 VRYANVATGD
-411 IDGDYQ
+411 IDGDYK

-425 ISSKM
+425 QSGNNE
-430 PNATCNRGDIAY
+430 NATCSNSETGTISY
-442 MIVKGGS
+442 MIVKGSKYTTSG
-449 DNQFTHSDWKAVDK
+449 WKTADQK
-463 NKNRIDLLDRVV
+463 IDLLRRVV
-475 DNKDQLIPP
+475 DNKEQLIPP
-484 VALTC
+484 VSLTC

-504 GYLYSV
+504 GCLYTVNSD
-510 TGANEQKTNVEN
+510 N
-522 YSLNALTRI
+522 SLKYLTRI
-531 STNREYKKDNGD
+531 STNREYKKDDGK

-555 VAGNFNGNRNGQE
+555 VAGNFNGNEYGQE

-579 GSDRYWYDIGYLNKK
+579 DSDRYWYDIGYLNKK
-594 APGPENANQSS
+594 AYGNTDETNLSA
-605 SYWYGQEQVMNYESS
+605 YWYGQEQVMNYESS
-620 YNRDSSKARASL
+620 YNRDSNKRRASL

-647 MRYKGQTVTWTKPE
+647 MRYTGQEITWTKPE

-675 QDTRDYLNQGQTAY
+675 QDTRDYLDQSQTAY
-689 GKGYGTS
+689 GTGHGTS
-696 DKVTTGASLKVG
+696 TTATAGASLTLG
-708 TYVSYEQDFS
+708 TYVSFEQDFS
-718 IFGVKVASIQAEAQ
+718 VFGVKIASIEAEAQ
-732 STHEFEYGFEAEK
+732 TKHSFEYGFEGTKEK
-745 QKSIDITYSGSAGDD
+745 KINITYSGSAGDD
-760 YAVVYAVP
+760 YAIVYAVP
-768 YMEYQYETWVPGY
+768 YIEYQYETWIPGY
-781 TLEGDNYEK
+781 KIPEENNGYNSWKTEYVGNYLK
-790 YLNTYLSQKLG
+790 GKLKNWSALSAGEQ
-801 KKENQIT
+801 KKEI
-808 DEERTKAAKELGV
+808 DKAVTELNLTPGREV
-821 TQNTTVEGSW
+821 QGCW
-831 QPSSVMVPMDPKTVL
+831 QPSTVSVPMDPAKVL
-846 ISVDSY
+846 ISVDAY
-852 DEIAEQT
+852 DEIAAQT
-859 EGLEPIRGNILNST
+859 EGLEPIRGNILKST
-873 PGEPA
+873 PGDPS
-878 TYDTFN
+878 TYDSFGAN
-884 SRSGFERIGTDQAV
+884 SKFHLIGSTQTV
-898 TTGEGGNISIEG
+898 STGAGGNVSIEEDQEA
-910 STETTKT
+910 SQT
-917 HNFNYSYEFEAKVG
+917 HTFSYSYEFEAKAGV
-931 AGAGGLTVGVLGGF
+931 GAGGLTVGVLAGVGTN
-945 GANVGGGFSESTSKS
+945 AGGGTGESSSKS
-960 CAATVDNLPSDANKY
+960 CSATVDNLPSDATGY
-975 GFDWRFGTRE
+975 AFSWRFGTRE
-985 ATLNGNPVL
+985 AELNGNPVL
-994 VLEYQLSN
+994 VLEYQIDKSSL
-1002 VAQRPSMPKNL
+1002 QQPPSPPRNL
-1013 RVDSVTSNSVTL
+1013 RVESVTADSVTLEWDTVPGAGSYEIYQTTL
-1025 KWDPVV
+1025 TETEDPV
-1031 GAGAYKIYQAST
+1031 
-1043 TGNNKKYCIAT
+1043 CIAT

-1060 SYTDTSV
+1060 SYTDQRV
-1067 NPNNIYTYCVQ
+1067 LPNNSYTYYVKNVTPKGKSIFSTSIKVSTLLQ
-1078 NVSQV
+1078 ND
-1083 GGESIYSTDVRAI
+1083 GR
-1096 TLTDANGNFVIKQ
+1096 FVIEE
-1109 QPKDLT
+1109 QPGSNHKFQ

-1123 TTVEAEYLKNGQ
+1123 ATVKAKYVSTDGGEKSLIYIWKK
-1135 SQGLRY
+1135 
-1141 YWERYNTK
+1141 YNSK
-1149 TKTWDNYSNGS
+1149 TKRWENYMSGS
-1160 PQLSVSVTKDTVDG
+1160 ETLSVPNVTKNMEGD
-1174 TKYRCLVFYN
+1174 KFRCQVFYTSG
-1184 ANLYLYTDPVTLT
+1184 LYMYTEPITLEV
-1197 IGKAKST
+1197 GKAET
-1204 TQLGTSVQSGAT
+1204 TTAMTGPDTNST

-1221 VKTDEVMT
+1221 VEIVKN
-1229 DEEADVP
+1229 P
-1236 VTETKGNKTYTQYQY
+1236 VKDDDGQQVYEQVAVTKEIGDTTYTEYTTEE
-1251 KEDTSKIV
+1251 KDKIV
-1259 YIDKDGKYYTIS
+1259 YLSGDDYYSISNETPTKLITEDSPIQLYYDDANDTTVVIDLQKTSMIEDSTYPGDGNTKVSYTKTDDQTNKLVSYEADKKYTI
-1271 GDTVTAVPTSE
+1271 
-1282 TNVQLTYAVK
+1282 
-1292 TTNSEGDTPEVTIQK
+1292 
-1307 ILFSDLT
+1307 
-1314 SETPGTDE
+1314 GTLE
-1322 KITYTSKDEDGTSI
+1322 IYCKSAAGEED
-1336 TTYAD
+1336 D
-1341 CTVLA
+1341 
-1346 KYTDASNATTVY
+1346 
-1358 KCSTTVTDETTQ
+1358 
-1370 ENTTITFWFV
+1370 FWFV
-1380 QIKSG
+1380 KISTDENGKNK
-1385 ETVTQY
+1385 Y
-1391 PADIDTKTT
+1391 APATLEKETT
-1400 ITLDGTPV
+1400 IDPDGINVKVSELRLSTTQGAQMFTS
-1408 DLDDLEQVT
+1408 EQVFHSGNT
-1417 QKENVKKE
+1417 VSLCAKVTENAGFAAAKIEGSV
-1425 VQTYVKGTEVTLTAS
+1425 A
-1440 LKDNNTGEP
+1440 
-1449 ILADNDKVVFK
+1449 FK

-1468 SATVT
+1468 SGTVT
-1473 AKATNGTATAT
+1473 GTIGEDGVATAT
-1484 WTPTAAG
+1484 WKPSVAG
-1491 VYTITAEYEGNE
+1491 VYTITAAYEGSE
-1503 KYMGSVSGQTITIN
+1503 IHMGSASAGSITIN
-1517 VVVPEQKTLMIDSKS
+1517 VVVPGEKKLVIDSPNS
-1532 TMTYGDAAI
+1532 MTYGDAAI
-1541 DLKTTL
+1541 DLKATL
-1547 LKGATTD
+1547 LSGAGDNQTGSAQEL
-1554 DPTSE
+1554 TS
-1559 ATSLSNGVTYSVK
+1559 GVTYYVNDVAIEGK
-1572 NADGTAVPITGS
+1572 IFN
-1584 TFDPTA
+1584 PTA
-1590 AGTYTVTATYTI
+1590 AGTYTIKATYI
-1602 GSETLTATKSI
+1602 NAGETLTATKTINVS
-1613 VVNKR
+1613 KR
-1618 TVTIVPKVEGTGTT
+1618 TVKIVPKVE
-1632 KTATYSLANCMTS
+1632 NNVTS
-1645 DESLFTNKIQVTCAG
+1645 YTLENIVSADDSLFNGKINVTCAG
-1660 TAPNAVAGEY
+1660 VTTGAAAGQY
-1670 PYTVTYTPGENE
+1670 PINVTYTPGDKE
-1682 TAINSKYIVVIDTM
+1682 TEINSKYLVLVDTTQVYTVSDDVVQ
-1696 HPYVLKDDMVTVTD
+1696 VTNATN
-1710 KTSSNNGTVTLRYR
+1710 SNNGTVTLQYTVTNTTG
-1724 SSSTD
+1724 SNTFNL
-1729 SYVDVYGDSVP
+1729 GNGTEVP
-1740 KNAEVIAVASP
+1740 KGAKLTATASP
-1751 KAGYRVKQWKV
+1751 HKGYKVKKWTV
-1762 NGQRITTG
+1762 NGTPVYLNGTS
-1770 QDGALNTAQTIT
+1770 GAFNTAQTIT
-1782 VASSATKDYTVEAE
+1782 VADTVQPTSATDKGYTVKAE
-1796 FELVYH
+1796 FEAVNYNLTFSV
-1802 TLSFEVKNE
+1802 EDGK
-1811 SGQATGTVTA
+1811 GTVNAHYMNDATEG
-1821 KYLRDS
+1821 S
-1827 VESGAF
+1827 SF
-1833 TSGDKVSYFDRVRLT
+1833 TSGSGLSPLDTVQLT
-1848 ANVTEGQSIKEWQ
+1848 AKVNDGYSIRGWQVTTGSNKTETIQE
-1861 ITRNNGTPE
+1861 NG
-1870 TLKIENEVYTG
+1870 KNYTG
-1881 NSYVLSSITADT
+1881 SSYKLSSISADT
-1893 KVTVVTENQTDC
+1893 TVTVLVENKTEQTVSIALMNSKEDGTTEPLTIEGAKVTFITEEAQDVTPTNS
-1905 TVKVHLVDKNGDP
+1905 VY
-1918 LTGGQV
+1918 
-1924 LFNGATQEAN
+1924 
-1934 PQGTF
+1934 
-1939 TYSGHKNDDLTVA
+1939 TYQGHKHDN
-1952 LTLPSGLVVEEWLR
+1952 
-1966 KEGETSTA
+1966 
-1974 LQIGSFTN
+1974 
-1982 NKTTWHVVN
+1982 
-1991 LPDSLDL
+1991 L
-1998 TVKCSTPNSYTITTS
+1998 TVKITLPNGWIVDEWTDREGNAMQDNNLSSDKKSWKVSDLSENFAWTVKCKTPNSYTVTTK
-2013 TTVQGGTEGDNGGTI
+2013 TMLGETEDISGDSGTI
-2028 EVYQIG
+2028 TVYKAGTNEVVTSG
-2034 TTGQV
+2034 SS
-2039 DTVLQGSDLLVKVK
+2039 VLQATGLRVKANPK
-2053 PVNGYQLLDVT
+2053 SGYQLMDVALYDGET
-2064 CNGTSQMSQMES
+2064 KIKDLGQNSDFTIDS
-2076 GNEFRV
+2076 V
-2082 NGVNENIT
+2082 NSNIN
-2090 IVATFVKKPVVTFS
+2090 IVANFVKKPVIKIT
-2104 VVTPTGENA
+2104 TPTNGTV
-2113 HGSLTANNLPISDS
+2113 TANGMELSES
-2127 PITLPYGSTDV
+2127 TVPYGSTKDIV
-2138 ITFTATPNVGY
+2138 FTATPKVGY
-2149 EVESWTVNGTA
+2149 EVDTWKVKVGDANPITLTSDQIT
-2160 VNGQK
+2160 K

-2183 ITSDLT
+2183 ITGDLT
-2189 VTVSFKAIP
+2189 VTVSFKALP
-2198 SVTVNFSVFDKILG
+2198 KATVHFSVFDQTPSS
-2212 AEGGTDGTL
+2212 GTHGTL

-2228 GMDGYKVEDSNT
+2228 GMDSYKVENSNT
-2240 GSLTVYRD
+2240 GSLEVYRD

-2254 ATPDSGYKVVVWQLN
+2254 ATPDSGYKVGVWQLN
-2269 GDKWE
+2269 DAQWE
-2274 NQPELSIT
+2274 NQPELEIT
-2282 SEITSP
+2282 GETTSP

-2306 RSDGA
+2306 KSDGA
-2311 SDKAQISAKYTPQGS
+2311 SDKAQISAKYTPNGS
-2326 SEEQD
+2326 TKEQNFTTGATPEENG
-2331 FKTEST
+2331 K
-2337 PGEDGNITFTVSE
+2337 ITFTVSE

-2590 NHVDAEITGE
+2590 NHVDAEITGG

-2637 TLTLDDV
+2637 TLTLNDV
-2644 TNTHD
+2644 TAMHT
-2649 VTANFATSQ
+2649 VTANFVTSQ
-2658 RITFRTIYDDSKGTL
+2658 RITFRTILGPNGTL
-2673 TAQAGYNTSLE
+2673 IAKAGDNTSLE

-2726 TNMEDLGVTMDHY
+2726 SNMEDLGVTMDHY

-3008 PGGGGGGGGGGAVS
+3008 PGGGGGGGGGAVS

-3031 GGSAIDKI
+3031 GGNAIDKI

-3158 NPFTDVKADAYYYD
+3158 NPFADVKADAYYYA

>member
-1 MGSLYS
+1 
-7 NKKRNEKRGGNGMK
+7 MK

-58 ETKLSANTYSA
+58 ESKLSANTYSA
-69 LGLSRNVA
+69 LGLSRDV
-77 DSEKPKDQPYGKAEV
+77 DTKGLDDGKQPYGKAEP
-92 GNTIATNVIN
+92 GNTVATNVIN

-118 LDKLTMEYKTGI
+118 LDNIPMEFKDGQNI
-130 SDWTSSDNFY
+130 SWNSPDNFH
-140 GAMGYWR
+140 GAMGFWR
-147 PGQQTVHYKNGD
+147 PGQQGVHYKDGA
-159 KSAGALFAEDRVA
+159 SSYGALF
-172 GEHNGKSSINSA
+172 GHNGKTVAAHNEKIGDIPSKSISSA

-209 EMTIDSGSQVNL
+209 EMTIDSASQVYL

-236 KFVCYASE
+236 KFVCDASA

-290 YSFKGGNLSSSPIA
+290 YSFVKGVLSSPIEKPTA
-304 THDVTPPTGTS
+304 APSDVNENS
-315 GDARYK
+315 GKYK

-341 ELVIAENIGYGATN
+341 ELVIAENMTYGSSN
-355 IATGKVG
+355 PVEDNKVG
-362 IYRLETNESTKK
+362 IYALEGSTLKPK
-374 NTLVKAMKDDI
+374 NNITLHI
-385 SLAVPSS
+385 PSTGTPFT
-392 SGMFNAA
+392 SG
-399 PMVRYANVATGD
+399 VRIRYANVATGD

-425 ISSKM
+425 ISANGNGQCSKE
-430 PNATCNRGDIAY
+430 NVAY
-442 MIVKGGS
+442 MVVKGDSKNNFENSG
-449 DNQFTHSDWKAVDK
+449 WKKA
-463 NKNRIDLLDRVV
+463 NHTIDLLDRVV

-489 AATQGVGYAEQVFLG
+489 AATQGVGHAEQLFLG
-504 GYLYSV
+504 GWLYSV
-510 TGANEQKTNVEN
+510 NLGTSKNLSDVT
-522 YSLNALTRI
+522 LTDLTRI
-531 STNREYKKDNGD
+531 STNREYKKDNGN

-579 GSDRYWYDIGYLNKK
+579 DSDRYWYDIGYINKK
-594 APGPENANQSS
+594 APGPENADQSS

-620 YNRDSSKARASL
+620 YNRDQNKRRASL

-647 MRYKGQTVTWTKPE
+647 MRYKGKTVTWTKPE

-689 GKGYGTS
+689 GKGSSSGTS
-696 DKVTTGASLKVG
+696 GTAGGSLKLG
-708 TYVSYEQDFS
+708 TYVSFEQDFS
-718 IFGVKVASIQAEAQ
+718 VFGVKVASIEAEAQ
-732 STHEFEYGFEAEK
+732 STHAFTYDYEHTKTKELN
-745 QKSIDITYSGSAGDD
+745 ITYSGSAGDD

-781 TLEGDNYEK
+781 KLPNNETEYKK
-790 YLNTYLSQKLG
+790 YLDEYIRNTRG
-801 KKENQIT
+801 KNKVDSDNNASASIT
-808 DEERTKAAKELGV
+808 ISDADRKKVEDELGIYKGME
-821 TQNTTVEGSW
+821 VEGSW
-831 QPSSVMVPMDPKTVL
+831 QPSSVMVPMDPAKVIL
-846 ISVDSY
+846 SVDDY
-852 DEIAEQT
+852 DAIAEQT

-873 PGEPA
+873 PGDPL
-878 TYDTFN
+878 TYDGENVNNGFN
-884 SRSGFERIGTDQAV
+884 PIGDWQTMTKA
-898 TTGEGGNISIEG
+898 EGSNISLEA
-910 STETTKT
+910 STEISNAHTFAY
-917 HNFNYSYEFEAKVG
+917 NYEFEAKAG
-931 AGAGGLTVGVLGGF
+931 AGAGGVTVGVLAGF
-945 GANVGGGFSESTSKS
+945 GTSAGGGVSTSNS
-960 CAATVDNLPSDANKY
+960 TSYSATVDNLPKDADGY
-975 GFDWRFGTRE
+975 TLSWQFGYRT
-985 ATLNGNPVL
+985 AKLNNNDVL
-994 VLEYQLSN
+994 VLEYRQKN
-1002 VAQRPSMPKNL
+1002 AHAKPSLPQNL
-1013 RVDSVTSNSVTL
+1013 RVNSVTANSVTL
-1025 KWDPVV
+1025 SWDPVV
-1031 GAGAYKIYQAST
+1031 GSGAYEIYQVST
-1043 TGNNKKYCIAT
+1043 TDSNTKYLRAR
-1054 VPGTAT
+1054 VPGTAE
-1060 SYTDTSV
+1060 SYTDTRVTPGSS
-1067 NPNNIYTYCVQ
+1067 YTYCVKNITQ
-1078 NVSQV
+1078 A
-1083 GGESIYSTDVRAI
+1083 GEESIYSTNVVAT
-1096 TLTDANGNFVIKQ
+1096 TLTDTNGKFVINQ
-1109 QPKDLT
+1109 QPESKIT
-1115 TYVGGTAT
+1115 TYAGGTTTAT
-1123 TTVEAEYLKNGQ
+1123 IDAEYLDKNGDPQ
-1135 SQGLRY
+1135 TLDY
-1141 YWERYNTK
+1141 FWERYDSA
-1149 TKTWDNYSNGS
+1149 TKTWKYIGKGTT
-1160 PQLSVSVTKDTVDG
+1160 LSVSVPSDEKQADTMDG
-1174 TKYRCLVFYN
+1174 TKYRCQVFYN
-1184 ANLYLYTDPVTLT
+1184 ANLYIYSEPVTLT
-1197 IGKAKST
+1197 IGKANSAT
-1204 TQLGTSVQSGAT
+1204 TLESNKTNQT

-1322 KITYTSKDEDGTSI
+1322 KITYTSKDENGTST
-1336 TTYAD
+1336 TTYTD

-1346 KYTDASNATTVY
+1346 KYTDTANATTVY

-1380 QIKSG
+1380 QIKNG
-1385 ETVTQY
+1385 ETTTQY

-1400 ITLDGTPV
+1400 ITLGGTVV
-1408 DLDDLEQVT
+1408 DLEDLEQVT

-1484 WTPTAAG
+1484 WIPTAAG

-1517 VVVPEQKTLMIDSKS
+1517 VVVPEQKTLMIDSKNS
-1532 TMTYGDAAI
+1532 MTYGDAAI
-1541 DLKTTL
+1541 ELKTTL
-1547 LKGATTD
+1547 LDGQSATKQATTL
-1554 DPTSE
+1554 TR
-1559 ATSLSNGVTYSVK
+1559 GVTYSVK
-1572 NADGTAVPITGS
+1572 NADGTEVSTGS

-1682 TAINSKYIVVIDTM
+1682 AAINSKYIVVIDTM

-1762 NGQRITTG
+1762 DGKPVTITG
-1770 QDGALNTAQTIT
+1770 QGGTLNTAQTIT
-1782 VASSATKDYTVEAE
+1782 VASSATENYTVEAE

-1821 KYLRDS
+1821 KYLKDS
-1827 VESGAF
+1827 VENGTF
-1833 TSGDKVSYFDRVRLT
+1833 VNGKEVSYFDRVRLT
-1848 ANVTEGQSIKEWQ
+1848 ANVDAGQSVKEWQ
-1861 ITRNNGTPE
+1861 ITRNNGTTE
-1870 TLKIENEVYTG
+1870 TLKIDNEVYTG

-1893 KVTVVTENQTDC
+1893 KVTVVTEDQTNC
-1905 TVKVHLVDKNGDP
+1905 TVTVHLVNKDGEP

-1924 LFNGATQEAN
+1924 SFNGELQDTDN
-1934 PQGTF
+1934 TGTF

-1966 KEGETSTA
+1966 KDDETNTSSA
-1974 LQIGSFTN
+1974 LQIGSFSN

-1991 LPDSLDL
+1991 LPTSLDL
-1998 TVKCSTPNSYTITTS
+1998 TVKCVTPNSCTITKS
-2013 TTVQGGTEGDNGGTI
+2013 TTVQDGTGSETGGTI

-2034 TTGQV
+2034 KNPEVTS
-2039 DTVLQGSDLLVKVK
+2039 VLQGSDLLVKVN
-2053 PVNGYQLLDVT
+2053 PANGYQLLDVT

-2090 IVATFVKKPVVTFS
+2090 IVATFVKKPVVTITS
-2104 VVTPTGENA
+2104 VEN
-2113 HGSLTANNLPISDS
+2113 GT
-2127 PITLPYGSTDV
+2127 V
-2138 ITFTATPNVGY
+2138 
-2149 EVESWTVNGTA
+2149 EVKGTVNG
-2160 VNGQK
+2160 
-2165 VANSDNQTYTYTP
+2165 VANTTIHSGNYVDYNTKLAITVKPNKGHEVTTLKNGDNTFVLGGTTTDDKM
-2178 NAETG
+2178 AETSELTG
-2183 ITSDLT
+2183 NVTLTPTFEEIPHKT
-2189 VTVSFKAIP
+2189 VTI
-2198 SVTVNFSVFDKILG
+2198 SVVDKNN
-2212 AEGGTDGTL
+2212 ETDGGFDGSV

-2228 GMDGYKVEDSNT
+2228 GMTTYAEDKTANSTTSTQTLN
-2240 GSLTVYRD
+2240 VYRD
-2248 SVVRFT
+2248 SVVT
-2254 ATPDSGYKVVVWQLN
+2254 LSAQADSGYVAKWIYGGEELLTPPTLDFSTTDTLKDHEVKVR
-2269 GDKWE
+2269 
-2274 NQPELSIT
+2274 
-2282 SEITSP
+2282 
-2288 QNVQVQFDLIGD
+2288 FDPIG
-2300 KVTYGF
+2300 
-2306 RSDGA
+2306 
-2311 SDKAQISAKYTPQGS
+2311 KA
-2326 SEEQD
+2326 
-2331 FKTEST
+2331 
-2337 PGEDGNITFTVSE
+2337 ITFTKDGDGDHASNIMGSFAADNGSTKEFTSGSIPNTSGTLTLTVTPN
-2350 LDTDYEIEGWY
+2350 DGYEVEGWY
-2361 VDGKKQDGETGPTF
+2361 VDGTKQADLTGKTTF
-2375 THAVTKNVGLEVQ
+2375 VYSVTHDVGAVIQ

-2393 KSYPVKFSATNG
+2393 SSYEVNFSAENGSITASPTIPSDKMVQGDTSVTFTASPAQPTGYTFVGWTINGKTPDEYSDATLNNSTLTVTIKEAVTVQAAYTQDTTRHTVTYGVSGNDLGTLSLNTRLGESPATVANG
-2405 TVLATVEGASI
+2405 TT
-2416 TSGASVVGDKRVTF
+2416 VTF
-2430 TATPVSNTGYTFAG
+2430 TATPKEGNYVEGWYSDAACTTKISGTGEETSYSVAVYQNTSVYVKFAEKPTYTITLTKNGSGKVFASVNGAVETEVSDSLSVKYHDSVVLRAEAGANDYFAG
-2444 WTVNGNEQMGTGTTL
+2444 WKDNTTGNYTIADVTGDTSVTATFAPMQNVYL
-2459 TLIITQDTTV
+2459 SAYSTDTT
-2469 SAKFTLDTASYA
+2469 
-2481 VNYGVVGTET
+2481 
-2491 NKHGNLTAEVASR
+2491 
-2504 TFTSGATKPADSKV
+2504 
-2518 VFTAQPESGYRV
+2518 
-2530 KGWYSNEGGTTAI
+2530 
-2543 DGTKVEQETYT
+2543 
-2554 IDSLTAEANVYVAFE
+2554 
-2569 KIPTYEITVTTTGL
+2569 
-2583 GHVTAKV
+2583 
-2590 NHVDAEITGE
+2590 
-2600 KLTVNHHDN
+2600 
-2609 VVFTAVPDTKQNLTN
+2609 
-2624 WTLDGDNKGNSSM
+2624 
-2637 TLTLDDV
+2637 
-2644 TNTHD
+2644 
-2649 VTANFATSQ
+2649 
-2658 RITFRTIYDDSKGTL
+2658 KGTL
-2673 TAQAGYNTSLE
+2673 TATGSVSGSIQTNAGGN
-2684 TINASSTT
+2684 
-2692 GIQVDN
+2692 GVQVA
-2698 GKKIVLTAKPNSGY
+2698 GGQKITLTANPASGQ
-2712 MVEKWI
+2712 MVKEWKI
-2718 VNTTEVTR
+2718 NGQKVEGNLSNTLVIDSIKASTEVAV
-2726 TNMEDLGVTMDHY
+2726 EFEEYVGY
-2739 LSNELTIDNLSKST
+2739 LIPT
-2753 TVEVKFKQYNG
+2753 TPTPAK
-2764 HTIPGSNTGYTVT
+2764 GYTVT
-2777 VVKYKPDTTY
+2777 TVERIPDDTPNNAEIRKGGTVTFMVVPDDGKVFTKLEIGTVNCLTTPSTGNVTAVREGNGYRITVSNVSEAFTLTAQATEFQVISDQLTDETKKPELRKYISSSVSRSNIQYLDITLQMK
-2787 EGENSGKVRE
+2787 NSSGKWVNIVNPE
-2797 DGDITFTVSPA
+2797 DFPKGGVYVTISYPNGTDKQDTF
-2808 TGYTGITKLMI
+2808 Y
-2819 NGYDCIEKSG
+2819 
-2829 TVSGCTAV
+2829 
-2837 TVDKIENGEVTV
+2837 
-2849 TVKGVTQA
+2849 
-2857 ISLMAEALKLQT
+2857 IS
-2869 ENKDLTEVPSGLST
+2869 
-2883 KYTNLESLENDL
+2883 
-2895 RASVKTRNSKVENIR
+2895 
-2910 LLDIELQYWNGS
+2910 
-2922 TWEKVTNKA
+2922 
-2931 HFPAGGITVEV
+2931 
-2942 PYSKLGD
+2942 
-2949 ATKDDNFTVIHMLT
+2949 HMLT
-2963 VGMNGKQPGDVE
+2963 VDMNGKNAGEVE

-3008 PGGGGGGGGGGAVS
+3008 PGGGGGGGGAVS

-3061 AGWFSDKALTKAVTS
+3061 AGWFSDKALTKTVTS

-3082 TTVYAKWTQNGGTA
+3082 TTVYAKWTQSGTA

-3158 NPFTDVKADAYYYD
+3158 NPFTDVQADAYYYD

>member
-1 MGSLYS
+1 
-7 NKKRNEKRGGNGMK
+7 MK

-42 PVWASAAGT
+42 PVWASATGEKSNTAT
-51 DESGSTT
+51 QTES
-58 ETKLSANTYSA
+58 KLSANTYSA
-69 LGLSRNVA
+69 LGLSRDVNTSA
-77 DSEKPKDQPYGKAEV
+77 LPKGQQPYGKAEP
-92 GNTIATNVIN
+92 GNTVATNVIN

-118 LDKLTMEYKTGI
+118 LDNLTMQYKTNI
-130 SDWTSSDNFY
+130 SDWNSSENFY
-140 GAMGYWR
+140 GAMAYWR
-147 PGQQTVHYKNGD
+147 YGQQRVSFKYGD
-159 KSAGALFAEDRVA
+159 TSLSALFAKDENGRVTVS
-172 GEHNGKSSINSA
+172 EHNETINGNKSSSISSA
-184 NKHLTYQYSKS
+184 NKHLVYQYSKS

-209 EMTIDSGSQVNL
+209 ELVVSDDGMVSL
-221 YIYQVEGGNKRYVRS
+221 YIYQVEGGNKRYVRGTNIG
-236 KFVCYASE
+236 KNPYV
-244 SGGDAN
+244 GDAN

-255 IYNWE
+255 IWNWE
-260 YDAMYDIAAG
+260 YDAMFDIAAG

-279 IAVYAQNKVYV
+279 IAVYTTNQVYV
-290 YSFKGGNLSSSPIA
+290 YSYKNNILSSPI
-304 THDVTPPTGTS
+304 TRGTKYPTGYISDDKT
-315 GDARYK
+315 K
-321 KLKTAVVTLAFG
+321 KLGTAVVTLAFG
-333 DLNADDKD
+333 DINADDKE
-341 ELVIAENIGYGATN
+341 ELIIAESLPYGCKN
-355 IATGKVG
+355 IADGEVG
-362 IYRLETNESTKK
+362 IYALDN
-374 NTLVKAMKDDI
+374 NTLSQKWSNKLYD
-385 SLAVPSS
+385 
-392 SGMFNAA
+392 GNKY
-399 PMVRYANVATGD
+399 VRYANVSTGD
-411 IDGDYQ
+411 IDGDYK

-425 ISSKM
+425 QSTNDEKTTCSNSETGTIS
-430 PNATCNRGDIAY
+430 Y
-442 MIVKGGS
+442 MIVKGSKYTTSG
-449 DNQFTHSDWKAVDK
+449 WKTADQK
-463 NKNRIDLLDRVV
+463 IDLLRRVV
-475 DNKDQLIPP
+475 DNKEQLIPP
-484 VALTC
+484 VSLTC

-504 GYLYSV
+504 GCLYTVNSD
-510 TGANEQKTNVEN
+510 N
-522 YSLNALTRI
+522 SLKYLTRI
-531 STNREYKKDNGD
+531 STNREYKKDNGN
-543 KANKEEIFVVNV
+543 KANKNEIFVVNV

-579 GSDRYWYDIGYLNKK
+579 DSDRYWYDIGYINKK
-594 APGPENANQSS
+594 EPGDTNANSS
-605 SYWYGQEQVMNYESS
+605 SGYWYGQEQVMNYESS
-620 YNRDSSKARASL
+620 YNRDQNKSRASL
-632 YLSLAAVDCDNDSTL
+632 YLSLAAVDCDKDSTL

-689 GKGYGTS
+689 GKGSSSGTS
-696 DKVTTGASLKVG
+696 GTAGGSLKLG
-708 TYVSYEQDFS
+708 TYVSFEQDFS
-718 IFGVKVASIQAEAQ
+718 VFGVKVASIEAEAQ
-732 STHEFEYGFEAEK
+732 STHAFTYDYEHTKTKELN
-745 QKSIDITYSGSAGDD
+745 ITYSGSAGDD

-781 TLEGDNYEK
+781 KLPNNETEYKK
-790 YLNTYLSQKLG
+790 YLDEYIRNTRG
-801 KKENQIT
+801 KNKVDSDNNASASIT
-808 DEERTKAAKELGV
+808 ISDADRKKVEDELGIYKGME
-821 TQNTTVEGSW
+821 VEGSW
-831 QPSSVMVPMDPKTVL
+831 QPSSVMVPMDPAKVIL
-846 ISVDSY
+846 SVDDY
-852 DEIAEQT
+852 DAIAEQT

-873 PGEPA
+873 PGDPL
-878 TYDTFN
+878 TYDGENVNNGFN
-884 SRSGFERIGTDQAV
+884 PIGDWQTMTKA
-898 TTGEGGNISIEG
+898 EGSNISLEA
-910 STETTKT
+910 STEISNAHTFAY
-917 HNFNYSYEFEAKVG
+917 NYEFEAKAG
-931 AGAGGLTVGVLGGF
+931 AGAGGVTVGVLAGF
-945 GANVGGGFSESTSKS
+945 GTSAGGGVSTSNS
-960 CAATVDNLPSDANKY
+960 TSYSATVDNLPKDADGY
-975 GFDWRFGTRE
+975 TLSWQFGYRT
-985 ATLNGNPVL
+985 AKLNNNDVL
-994 VLEYQLSN
+994 VLEYRQKN
-1002 VAQRPSMPKNL
+1002 AHAKPSLPQNL
-1013 RVDSVTSNSVTL
+1013 RVNSVTANSVTL
-1025 KWDPVV
+1025 SWDPVV
-1031 GAGAYKIYQAST
+1031 GSGAYDIYQVST
-1043 TGNNKKYCIAT
+1043 TDSNTKYLRAR
-1054 VPGTAT
+1054 VPGTAE
-1060 SYTDTSV
+1060 SYTDTRVTPGSS
-1067 NPNNIYTYCVQ
+1067 YTYCVKNITQ
-1078 NVSQV
+1078 A
-1083 GGESIYSTDVRAI
+1083 GEESIYSTNVVAT
-1096 TLTDANGNFVIKQ
+1096 TLTDTNGKFVINQ
-1109 QPKDLT
+1109 QPESKIT
-1115 TYVGGTAT
+1115 TYAGGTTTAT
-1123 TTVEAEYLKNGQ
+1123 IDAEYLDKNGDPQ
-1135 SQGLRY
+1135 TLDY
-1141 YWERYNTK
+1141 FWERYDSA
-1149 TKTWDNYSNGS
+1149 TKTWKYIGKGTT
-1160 PQLSVSVTKDTVDG
+1160 LSVSVPSNEKQADAMDG
-1174 TKYRCLVFYN
+1174 TKYRCQVFYN
-1184 ANLYLYTDPVTLT
+1184 SNLYIYSEPVTLT
-1197 IGKAKST
+1197 IGKANSAT
-1204 TQLGTSVQSGAT
+1204 TLTSDNTSPT

-1221 VKTDEVMT
+1221 VKTETVET
-1229 DEEADVP
+1229 SEQADVP
-1236 VTETKGNKTYTQYQY
+1236 VTETKDNKTYTKY
-1251 KEDTSKIV
+1251 KVKDDTTEKIV
-1259 YIDKDGKYYTIS
+1259 YIDEDGKYYTS
-1271 GDTVTAVPTSE
+1271 NNGTVGSLITPDE

-1292 TTNSEGDTPEVTIQK
+1292 TTKTVGGVATTEVDIKTIQ
-1307 ILFSDLT
+1307 FSSLT
-1314 SETPGTDE
+1314 KQTPTEGET
-1322 KITYTSKDEDGTSI
+1322 ITYTSKDEDGTSI

-1473 AKATNGTATAT
+1473 ATATNGTATAT

-1491 VYTITAEYEGNE
+1491 VYTITAAYEGNE
-1503 KYMGSVSGQTITIN
+1503 KYMGSVSSQSITIN
-1517 VVVPEQKTLMIDSKS
+1517 VVVPEQKTLMIDSPNS
-1532 TMTYGDAAI
+1532 MTYGDAAI
-1541 DLKTTL
+1541 KLKTTL
-1547 LKGATTD
+1547 LDGQSATKQATTL
-1554 DPTSE
+1554 TR
-1559 ATSLSNGVTYSVK
+1559 GVTYSVK
-1572 NADGTAVPITGS
+1572 NADGTEVSTGS

-1602 GSETLTATKSI
+1602 GFETLTATKSI

-2104 VVTPTGENA
+2104 VVTPTGEEA

-2127 PITLPYGSTDV
+2127 PITVSYGYKNA
-2138 ITFTATPNVGY
+2138 ITFTATPGTGY
-2149 EVESWTVNGTA
+2149 EVDKWTVNTTE

-2189 VTVSFKAIP
+2189 VTVSFKALP
-2198 SVTVNFSVFDKILG
+2198 KATVEFSVVDKDG
-2212 AEGGTDGTL
+2212 SAVEGGFDGSV

-2228 GMDGYKVEDSNT
+2228 GMTTYAEDKTANSTTSTQTLN
-2240 GSLTVYRD
+2240 VYRD
-2248 SVVRFT
+2248 SVVTLSAQAENGYVAKWIYDGQETLTPPTLDFSASATLKDHDVKVRFD
-2254 ATPDSGYKVVVWQLN
+2254 P
-2269 GDKWE
+2269 
-2274 NQPELSIT
+2274 
-2282 SEITSP
+2282 
-2288 QNVQVQFDLIGD
+2288 IG
-2300 KVTYGF
+2300 
-2306 RSDGA
+2306 
-2311 SDKAQISAKYTPQGS
+2311 KA
-2326 SEEQD
+2326 
-2331 FKTEST
+2331 
-2337 PGEDGNITFTVSE
+2337 ITFTKDGDGDHTSGITGSFAADNGSTKEFTSGNIPNISGTLTLTVTP
-2350 LDTDYEIEGWY
+2350 DAGYEVEGWY
-2361 VDGKKQDGETGPTF
+2361 VDGTKQENSAGEPTF
-2375 THAVTKNVGLEVQ
+2375 AYPVTHDVGAVIQ

-2393 KSYPVKFSATNG
+2393 SSYKVEFSAENGSITASPTIPADKMVLGDTPVTFTASPAQPTGYTFVGWTINGKTPDEYSDATLNNSTLTVTIKEAVTVQAAYTQDTTRHTVTYGVSGNDLGTLSLNTRLGESPATVANG
-2405 TVLATVEGASI
+2405 TT
-2416 TSGASVVGDKRVTF
+2416 VTF
-2430 TATPVSNTGYTFAG
+2430 TATPKEGNYVEGWYSDAACTTKISGTGEETSYSVAVYQNTSVYVKFAEKPTYTITLTKNGSGKVFASVNGAVETEVSDSLSVKYHDKVVLRATAGANDYFAG
-2444 WTVNGNEQMGTGTTL
+2444 WQDNTTG
-2459 TLIITQDTTV
+2459 
-2469 SAKFTLDTASYA
+2469 
-2481 VNYGVVGTET
+2481 
-2491 NKHGNLTAEVASR
+2491 
-2504 TFTSGATKPADSKV
+2504 
-2518 VFTAQPESGYRV
+2518 
-2530 KGWYSNEGGTTAI
+2530 
-2543 DGTKVEQETYT
+2543 TYT
-2554 IDSLTAEANVYVAFE
+2554 IADVIGDPQVP
-2569 KIPTYEITVTTTGL
+2569 IQ
-2583 GHVTAKV
+2583 VTAKF
-2590 NHVDAEITGE
+2590 APMQ
-2600 KLTVNHHDN
+2600 N
-2609 VVFTAVPDTKQNLTN
+2609 VYLNAYSTDTT
-2624 WTLDGDNKGNSSM
+2624 
-2637 TLTLDDV
+2637 
-2644 TNTHD
+2644 
-2649 VTANFATSQ
+2649 
-2658 RITFRTIYDDSKGTL
+2658 KGTL
-2673 TAQAGYNTSLE
+2673 TATGSVSGSIQTNAGGN
-2684 TINASSTT
+2684 
-2692 GIQVDN
+2692 GVQVA
-2698 GKKIVLTAKPNSGY
+2698 GGQKITLTANPASGQ
-2712 MVEKWI
+2712 MVKEWKI
-2718 VNTTEVTR
+2718 NGQKVEGN
-2726 TNMEDLGVTMDHY
+2726 
-2739 LSNELTIDNLSKST
+2739 LSNTLVIDSIKAT
-2753 TVEVKFKQYNG
+2753 TKVSVEFEDYVGYL
-2764 HTIPGSNTGYTVT
+2764 IPTTPTPAKGYTVT
-2777 VVKYKPDTTY
+2777 TVERIPDDTPNNAEIRKGGT
-2787 EGENSGKVRE
+2787 V
-2797 DGDITFTVSPA
+2797 TFTVVPDD
-2808 TGYTGITKLMI
+2808 GKVFTKLEI
-2819 NGYDCIEKSG
+2819 GTVNCLTTPSTGNVTALREGNGYRITVSNVSEAFTLTAQATEFQVISDQLTDEAKKPALRAKISSSVSGSDIAYLDIKLQIKTGPGENDWAEVTSDNFPQGGIDITIPYNALKQSGLDSSYNYSVAHMLENG
-2829 TVSGCTAV
+2829 TV
-2837 TVDKIENGEVTV
+2837 ENLSAKGGTS
-2849 TVKGVTQA
+2849 GVT
-2857 ISLMAEALKLQT
+2857 
-2869 ENKDLTEVPSGLST
+2869 
-2883 KYTNLESLENDL
+2883 
-2895 RASVKTRNSKVENIR
+2895 
-2910 LLDIELQYWNGS
+2910 
-2922 TWEKVTNKA
+2922 
-2931 HFPAGGITVEV
+2931 
-2942 PYSKLGD
+2942 
-2949 ATKDDNFTVIHMLT
+2949 
-2963 VGMNGKQPGDVE
+2963 
-2975 EITPITKGE
+2975 
-2984 NGISFHV
+2984 FHV
-2991 TSLSPF
+2991 NSLSPF
-2997 AIGWTKYVAPT
+2997 AIGWYKASGPS
-3008 PGGGGGGGGGGAVS
+3008 GGGGGGGGGGAVS

-3061 AGWFSDKALTKAVTS
+3061 AGWFSDKVLTKAVTS

-3096 QNPFVDVK
+3096 ENPFVDVK